1 MSEIQNGNGSAK
13 TKAVVGLNDNLVFLG
28 KQLHVQTE
36 HLVLPAPRIVTQVFS
51 NGRVLLSRK
60 TDCPADAGAPR
71 DGEEIRRRMQAQH
84 LQVIRE
90 IEAKRER
97 VLNSR

>member
-1 MSEIQNGNGSAK
+1 MSETQNGNGPAK
-13 TKAVVGLNDNLVFLG
+13 TKAVVGLNDNLAFLG

-51 NGRVLLSRK
+51 NGRVLLSRR
-60 TDCPADAGAPR
+60 TDCPGDAAAPA
-71 DGEEIRRRMQAQH
+71 DGEEIRQRMQAQH

-90 IEAKRER
+90 IAAKQQR
-97 VLNSR
+97 VLNSQ